1 MMMSDEQIIAAV
13 KNGEIVLDPFDPSKV
28 QPASYDARVG
38 TWAFSSTSREKVNL
52 SQKGILIVEPGEFA
66 VIEPRERVQLDNRT
80 AGQLG
85 LRSEYARRGLL
96 MLSGPQ
102 IDPGFSGVLVVR
114 MVNLATKPIALPY
127 EDPFLTIQFFRLS
140 NPVQT
145 PYAGPSQGQSGIS
158 ARDIQDLVAAEG
170 LTLGQVMKTLAALAQ
185 DVSQLAK
192 DVSELR
198 GSVNRLSWLVPLI
211 VTVGM
216 VVIGIVVALKK

>member
-1 MMMSDEQIIAAV
+1 
-13 KNGEIVLDPFDPSKV
+13 
-28 QPASYDARVG
+28 
-38 TWAFSSTSREKVNL
+38 
-52 SQKGILIVEPGEFA
+52 
-66 VIEPRERVQLDNRT
+66 
-80 AGQLG
+80 
-85 LRSEYARRGLL
+85 

-140 NPVQT
+140 SPVQT

-158 ARDIQDLVAAEG
+158 ARDIQDLVETEG
-170 LTLGQVMKTLAALAQ
+170 LTLGQVMKTLSALAKN
-185 DVSQLAK
+185 VSELAK

-198 GSVNRLSWLVPLI
+198 VSVNRLSWLVPLI

-216 VVIGIVVALKK
+216 VVIGTVVALK

>member
-1 MMMSDEQIIAAV
+1 MMMSDEQILAAV

-38 TWAFSSTSREKVNL
+38 TWAFSSSSKERVNL
-52 SQKGILIVEPGEFA
+52 SQKGVLIVEPGEFA
-66 VIEPRERVQLDNRT
+66 VLEPRERVQLDNRT

-140 NPVQT
+140 SPVQT

-158 ARDIQDLVAAEG
+158 ARDIQDLVETEG
-170 LTLGQVMKTLAALAQ
+170 LTLGQVMKTLSALAKN
-185 DVSQLAK
+185 VSELAK